1 MAEAEAEAVGV
12 ARAQGAAAN
21 RPKRKGA
28 PEPAAVPA
36 RAAAAP
42 ARASSPPAPQPAPQ
56 RQQAPPALSP
66 GQLVCISGLSQRA
79 ELNGR
84 TATVVQWEAG
94 NLRRYT
100 VELAAPFTNSE
111 GKLVRKLKLH
121 PANVAASPS

>member
-1 MAEAEAEAVGV
+1 
-12 ARAQGAAAN
+12 
-21 RPKRKGA
+21 
-28 PEPAAVPA
+28 VPA

-42 ARASSPPAPQPAPQ
+42 ARASSPPARATPAAAPPARAAPQPPPAPQPAPQ